1 METTSIL
8 EVIRSYVLV
17 IGIVATLIGAIWR
30 GMRIIKEY
38 MKQKID
44 LDKSYY
50 DDLLKFK
57 KEAEEISE
65 QRIKILVET
74 ILEANL
80 KLADRVSIK
89 NQLYSKLQE
98 RSDTMENK
106 LFSQDV
112 LISSSKTEIL
122 NLQNLVSTL
131 NYRLNQYEQSDRN
144 NHV

>member
-1 METTSIL
+1 MEISTIL
-8 EVIRSYVLV
+8 ETLRNYGFAL
-17 IGIVATLIGAIWR
+17 GIIATLGGAIWK
-30 GMRIIKEY
+30 MIVIIQEY

-50 DDLLKFK
+50 DELLKFK